1 MNDDFEIPQAEEMN
15 EDFDLPEE
23 KVGDEREVGDRG
35 LKKKLLKLGEGWDTP
50 EFGDEVQGTTIRRRF
65 HLSSFAFFQFS
76 VLIN

>member
-50 EFGDEVQGTTIRRRF
+50 EFGDEVQGTITTSF
-65 HLSSFAFFQFS
+65 SSLQLCVFQFS

>member
-50 EFGDEVQGTTIRRRF
+50 ESGDEVQGTITTLF
-65 HLSSFAFFQFS
+65 SSLELRVFQFS
-76 VLIN
+76 LLIN

>member
-50 EFGDEVQGTTIRRRF
+50 EFGDEVQGTITTSF
-65 HLSSFAFFQFS
+65 SSLQLRVFQFS

>member
-50 EFGDEVQGTTIRRRF
+50 ESGDEVQGTITTLF
-65 HLSSFAFFQFS
+65 SSLQLRVFQFS
-76 VLIN
+76 LLIY

>member
-50 EFGDEVQGTTIRRRF
+50 ESGDEVQGTITTF
-65 HLSSFAFFQFS
+65 FSSLQLRAFQFS